1 MSSKK
6 SWPLFHH
13 QSAAVD
19 FILARGGSGALFH
32 EMGLGKTRTAIEI
45 LGHLR
50 KTEPNLRM
58 LVIAP
63 ISLLEAAWGADVR
76 DFSDFTYWNLRNG
89 YGVEGRVWED
99 IMAINYEF
107 FIANSAPAKTRIKR
121 LVDLIKGMDK
131 GGHPWMCV
139 LDESSRIKNAQ
150 AATTKTLLA
159 MAKFFRYRLIMSGT
173 PAPNT
178 ELEYW
183 PQLNF
188 AEPGSVGTSLTVFRS
203 HFFHFVNRISKA
215 EAPIAKFATKQHAI
229 ETYRKCDIAISDS
242 KRLELMTLIK
252 PYCHMA
258 KKKDC
263 LDLPEQVDELRIVE
277 MDSQQAH
284 AYRTLERFLVL
295 EIQKQVI
302 AVPVALSKL
311 IKLRQITS
319 GFIYNQLGEALETGS
334 LKGTPPT
341 GDQVYVEKEFKNP
354 KLSELFDLI
363 EDAGDQPVI
372 VWIQFHWEIIK
383 ICHELN
389 KRWPG
394 QVVTIS
400 SMTKDRDESILAFQQ
415 GRARFLVAHPA
426 SAAHG
431 LTFVN
436 CSLQIFFSLD
446 YSLEKYEQARA
457 RTHRAGQKN
466 VCTYIHIL
474 AKNTIDEII
483 LAALKKKA
491 DVQKMVYEAL
501 VGKGAGNETGIAS
514 RKP

>member
-6 SWPLFHH
+6 CLPLFNH
-13 QSAAVD
+13 QKKAVD
-19 FILARGGSGALFH
+19 FITARGGSGALFH

-45 LGHLR
+45 LAHLR
-50 KTEPNLRM
+50 KEDPNLRM

-63 ISLLEAAWGADVR
+63 ISLLEAAWAADVR
-76 DFSDFTYWNLRNG
+76 DFSDFTFWNLRNG
-89 YGVEGRVWED
+89 WGIEGKIRED

-107 FIANSAPAKTRIKR
+107 FIANSATTKEKIKR
-121 LVDLIKGMDK
+121 LVKFIEGMTK
-131 GGHPWMCV
+131 AGAPWMCV

-159 MAKFFRYRLIMSGT
+159 MAKFFKYRIIMSGT

-183 PQLNF
+183 AQLNF
-188 AEPGSVGTSLTVFRS
+188 AIPESLGKSLTVFRS
-203 HFFHFVNRISKA
+203 KFFHFVNRYSKA
-215 EAPIAKFATKQHAI
+215 ESPIGGFTSRMQAV
-229 ETYRKCDIAISDS
+229 ETYKKCDIAISDT
-242 KRLELMTLIK
+242 KRRELMEMIK

-263 LDLPEQVDELRIVE
+263 LDLPEQVDEIRNIE
-277 MDSQQAH
+277 MEPDQAT

-311 IKLRQITS
+311 MKLRQITS
-319 GFIYNQLGEALETGS
+319 GFIYNQVGEAFETGN
-334 LKGTPPT
+334 LHGTPPT
-341 GDQVYVEKEFKNP
+341 GDQVYLDREFKNP
-354 KLSELFDLI
+354 KIRELLDVI
-363 EDAGDQPVI
+363 EEAGDQPVI
-372 VWIQFHWEIIK
+372 IWIQFHWEIIK
-383 ICHELN
+383 ICHELH

-436 CSLQIFFSLD
+436 CSLQIFFSID

-466 VCTYIHIL
+466 ICTYIHLI
-474 AKNTIDEII
+474 AKGTIDEII
-483 LAALKKKA
+483 LEALHKKG
-491 DVQKMVYEAL
+491 DIQKLVYEAL
-501 VGKGAGNETGIAS
+501 VGKGAGNGNGIPS
-514 RKP
+514 CKP